1 MVVMGMDMVA
11 VMVADTDMDTN
22 TDMVVMVDMA

>member
-1 MVVMGMDMVA
+1 MGMDMVA

-22 TDMVVMVDMA
+22 TDMAVMVDMV